1 MNKHTKLALYVA
13 PILII
18 LGYAGSDFYIEK
30 EASKLTLYQL
40 TVDGPCDIL
49 SQTCVLKSGEF
60 KINVFDKEGITTI
73 NSTFPLDSSTLFL
86 VDEQNNST
94 AYPLGMKDSPY
105 YWSNHTPLRANIN
118 AIGSSQKLRLIANI
132 KGGKYIGEF
141 VSKTN

>member
-30 EASKLTLYQL
+30 EADKHKLYQL
-40 TVDGPCDIL
+40 MADGPCDIL
-49 SQTCVLKSGEF
+49 SQTCVLKAGEF

-105 YWSNHTPLRANIN
+105 YWSNHTPLRENIN